1 MPFRSNGDEQ
11 GLTQLQSQLHDLP
24 AELCD
29 NIMHALHCSHLLDAS
44 SLHFLVHLHG
54 LSVLDIRL
62 LYLHL
67 ISGRGEKILISFNC
81 RDVVSIRAE
90 HLLAT
95 ARQWR
100 SLTTMKLTNC
110 RFPLRFAFEENTLSL
125 SSQQNCRQHKH
136 SGCGVLVEVITES
149 MCSNPCEPVPL
160 VQHCS
165 L

>member
-67 ISGRGEKILISFNC
+67 LTSNFRGEEESYSFPSF
-81 RDVVSIRAE
+81 VG
-90 HLLAT
+90 
-95 ARQWR
+95 
-100 SLTTMKLTNC
+100 
-110 RFPLRFAFEENTLSL
+110 TLSVFG
-125 SSQQNCRQHKH
+125 QNICWQWQGNGPR
-136 SGCGVLVEVITES
+136 
-149 MCSNPCEPVPL
+149 
-160 VQHCS
+160 
-165 L
+165 